1 MLITNTASVNEHFL
15 TYIQAES
22 LTAEGLTTCILD
34 CLKKNNLDPKN
45 IVSQGYNGASVMR
58 GSCTGVQARIKQVAP
73 HAMYVHCNAH
83 CLHCLNLCVVD
94 SNQYIFLSTSKCHSL
109 FIQLQKLS
117 DTRWACRQSAVN
129 ALCYT
134 YDAVLTT
141 LFEVINRKDGAK
153 ATEARGLLAQVKSFE
168 FIVSL
173 VVFDKALSDVIQSTQ
188 LDLDKAAEMNIDQI
202 VSGRKSSKT
211 LKL

>member
-1 MLITNTASVNEHFL
+1 MLTFILRYVDTNTASVNEHFL

-83 CLHCLNLCVVD
+83 CLNLCLVD
-94 SNQYIFLSTSKCHSL
+94 SANMFFAKSIHFLVY
-109 FIQLQKLS
+109 F
-117 DTRWACRQSAVN
+117 
-129 ALCYT
+129 
-134 YDAVLTT
+134 
-141 LFEVINRKDGAK
+141 
-153 ATEARGLLAQVKSFE
+153 
-168 FIVSL
+168 
-173 VVFDKALSDVIQSTQ
+173 
-188 LDLDKAAEMNIDQI
+188 
-202 VSGRKSSKT
+202 
-211 LKL
+211 